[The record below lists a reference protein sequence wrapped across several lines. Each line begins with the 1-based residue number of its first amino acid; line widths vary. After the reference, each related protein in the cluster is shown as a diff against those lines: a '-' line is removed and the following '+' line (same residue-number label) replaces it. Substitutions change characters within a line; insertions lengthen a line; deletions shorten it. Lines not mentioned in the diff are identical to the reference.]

1 MITYDLRLKDRVF
14 LSIHCYHKDRDI
26 LVKTKVTNS
35 SNVVE
40 KEVLYQCS
48 KKLAINLTIED
59 VSKNNQN
66 TLITITEN
74 NVKKELQLLLDS
86 KDTMSR
92 RTRSILEL
100 NDCEITSA

>member
-1 MITYDLRLKDRVF
+1 MIAFDLRLKDRTF
-14 LSIHCYHKDRDI
+14 LSIHSYYRDKDI

-40 KEVLYQCS
+40 KEVLYSCS
-48 KKLAINLTIED
+48 KKLAINLAIED
-59 VSKNNQN
+59 VAKNNQN

>member
-14 LSIHCYHKDRDI
+14 LSIHCYCKDKDI

-35 SNVVE
+35 RNVVE
-40 KEVLYQCS
+40 KEVLYNCS
-48 KKLAINLTIED
+48 KKLSINLAIED
-59 VSKNNQN
+59 VAKNNQN

-100 NDCEITSA
+100 NDCEIARA

>member
-14 LSIHCYHKDRDI
+14 LSIHCYYKDKDI

-48 KKLAINLTIED
+48 KKLAINLSIED
-59 VSKNNQN
+59 VAKNNQN

-86 KDTMSR
+86 KDLMSR

-100 NDCEITSA
+100 NDCEIARA